1 MITTRQQLHRL
12 VDQLPESEIGTAQRV
27 LEALTALGHDPLL
40 QMLADAPEDD
50 EPLTAEEEALIEE
63 GRQQLQRG
71 EGRSLE
77 EVQRELW
84 GE

>member
-27 LEALTALGHDPLL
+27 LEALNALRHDSFLH
-40 QMLADAPEDD
+40 MLADAPEDD
-50 EPLTAEEEALIEE
+50 ETLTSEEEALIEE

-77 EVQRELW
+77 AVQRELW

>member
-27 LEALTALGHDPLL
+27 LEALTALSYDSFL

-50 EPLTAEEEALIEE
+50 ESLTAEEEALIEE

-77 EVQRELW
+77 AVQRELW

>member
-1 MITTRQQLHRL
+1 MITTRRQLHRL
-12 VDQLPESEIGTAQRV
+12 VDELPESEIGTAQRV
-27 LEALTALGHDPLL
+27 LEALTALRHDPFLH
-40 QMLADAPEDD
+40 MLADAPEDD

-77 EVQRELW
+77 EVRRELL

>member
-12 VDQLPESEIGTAQRV
+12 VDQLPESEMGTAQRV
-27 LEALTALGHDPLL
+27 LEALTALGHDPFL
-40 QMLADAPEDD
+40 QMLTDAPQDD
-50 EPLTAEEEALIEE
+50 EPLTLEEEALIEE

-77 EVQRELW
+77 EVRHVL
-84 GE
+84 

>member
-27 LEALTALGHDPLL
+27 LEALAALSHDPFL
-40 QMLADAPEDD
+40 QMLGETPEDD

-77 EVQRELW
+77 EVRRELW